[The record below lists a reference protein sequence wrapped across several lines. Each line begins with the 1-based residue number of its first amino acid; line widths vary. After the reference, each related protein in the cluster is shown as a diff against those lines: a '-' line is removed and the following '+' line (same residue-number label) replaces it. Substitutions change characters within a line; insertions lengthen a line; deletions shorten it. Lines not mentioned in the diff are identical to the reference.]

1 MKLTDKDIVGF
12 SELWEREM
20 GKPITNEQAREYAEN
35 LLGLV
40 QIVIEPQLHNREEPP

>member
-12 SELWEREM
+12 AELWEREI
-20 GKPITNEQAREYAEN
+20 GTPITDQQAREYAEN

-40 QIVIEPQLHNREEPP
+40 QIVVEPQPHKHEEPP

>member
-12 SELWEREM
+12 AELWEREI
-20 GKPITNEQAREYAEN
+20 GTPITNEQAREYAQN

-40 QIVIEPQLHNREEPP
+40 QIVIDPARPKEEPP